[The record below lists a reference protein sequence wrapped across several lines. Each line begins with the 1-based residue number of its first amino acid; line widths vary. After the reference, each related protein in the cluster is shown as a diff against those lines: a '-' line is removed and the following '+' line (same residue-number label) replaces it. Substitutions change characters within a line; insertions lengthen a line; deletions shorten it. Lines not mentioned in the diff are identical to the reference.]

1 MQPLPHAIY
10 ADHEVEC
17 IERATVDAVGPPDRI
32 ELAGWLLPFDN
43 ASVGRAI
50 SAVPLHH
57 INTERQTLETI
68 YAHYLHRQL
77 QPNFRVADVAGLS
90 DVQRHLGHMGLQ
102 AHDPV
107 LVHIGSSHQ
116 IRKLSTSSPATI
128 SHQPTP
134 DWASVYTADGFDF
147 EDGAQRVRL
156 LSRSPSV
163 VYACISEGGVALA
176 SGAASISHGW
186 MGIHGMRT
194 RPQAQGQGLAARILA
209 SFAALALQRNIP
221 RVFLQVEEGNTKA
234 IGLYHKAGFVTAWR
248 YRYWRND
255 ENPFLALPGI
265 SS

>member
-1 MQPLPHAIY
+1 MQASPHAIY
-10 ADHEVEC
+10 ADHDVEC
-17 IERATVDAVGPPDRI
+17 IERATVDAVGPPERMEI
-32 ELAGWLLPFDN
+32 AGWLLPFDN
-43 ASVGRAI
+43 ASVGRAK
-50 SAVPLHH
+50 SAVPLNHT
-57 INTERQTLETI
+57 NTERQTLETI
-68 YAHYLHRQL
+68 YAHYLDRQL

-90 DVQRHLGHMGLQ
+90 EVQRHLGHMGLQ

-107 LVHIGSSHQ
+107 LVQIGSSHH
-116 IRKLSTSSPATI
+116 ICTVSTSSPATI

-134 DWASVYTADGFDF
+134 EWASVYTDEGFDS

-156 LSRSPSV
+156 LSRSPCV
-163 VYACISEGGVALA
+163 VYAWISEGGIALA

-209 SFAALALQRNIP
+209 SFADLAIQRNIP
-221 RVFLQVEEGNTKA
+221 RIYLQVEEGNAKA
-234 IGLYHKAGFVTAWR
+234 SGLYHKAGFVTAWR

-255 ENPFLALPGI
+255 ENPLHALPGI